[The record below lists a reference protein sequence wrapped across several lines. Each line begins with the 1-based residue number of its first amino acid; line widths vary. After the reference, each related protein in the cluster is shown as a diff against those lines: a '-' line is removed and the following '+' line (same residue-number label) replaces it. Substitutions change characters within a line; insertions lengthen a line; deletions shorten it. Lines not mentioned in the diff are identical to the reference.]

1 MIRIIMNKNKNT
13 EAFIFGIFIFL
24 GLGLLGV
31 LLGNAA
37 VKYKTLDRTV
47 TVKGLSEREAEA
59 DIVIWPIQ
67 FSETGNDLT
76 LLYDSIEESS
86 SNIKTFLMQNGVQE
100 GEITL
105 SPPSITDKSARE
117 YGGESA
123 SEFRYTSTQTVT
135 VYSTKVPEIR
145 SLMNRLSE
153 LGKDGIVFTGNSYQI
168 EYIFTRLNEL
178 KPEMIEEAT
187 TNARAVA
194 GKFAADSESKLGKIK
209 NASQGQFSIYPR
221 DNNNPHIKIIR
232 VVSTIEY
239 YLSD

>member
-76 LLYDSIEESS
+76 VLYDGIEESS

>member
-1 MIRIIMNKNKNT
+1 MNKNKNT